1 MTVSKNR
8 VVSIDYTLTSEDGE
22 VLDTS
27 KGQEPLDYIHGAG
40 TVIDG
45 LEAALEGKS
54 ASDHV
59 SVTVAPQDAYGSR
72 DESFVF
78 PIPRAQ
84 FAGVDELAVGMQFAL
99 RNEDAERV
107 ATVVKL
113 SDSEVTVDANHPL
126 AGMTLHFEV
135 DVVGVR
141 EATAEELSH
150 GHVHDGHGHHHHDS

>member
-8 VVSIDYTLTSEDGE
+8 VVTIDYTLTGEDGA

-27 KGQEPLDYIHGAG
+27 QGQEPLAYIHGTG
-40 TVIDG
+40 SVIDG
-45 LEAALEGKS
+45 LESALEGKS

-59 SVTVAPQDAYGSR
+59 SVTVVPQDAYGTR

-84 FAGVDELAVGMQFAL
+84 FAGVEELAVGMQFAL
-99 RNEDAERV
+99 RGEGVERV
-107 ATVVKL
+107 ATVVGV

-141 EATAEELSH
+141 EASAEELSH